1 MHKYLL
7 TLLLSAATLVA
18 VQAQQ
23 TTAFKQHISYLAS
36 DELKGRAT
44 GSESEKQASAY
55 IIKQLNGAGINSMK
69 GNSRAASYLQTFTYH
84 PKTDSARTLVR
95 GNNVAAYIDNGAATT
110 VVLGAHYDHLGMG
123 DPHHSTYRGEPAVH
137 NGADDNASG
146 VAMVIELGKKLK
158 ESNYKNNNYLLLLFS
173 GEELGLYGSKWFV
186 DHPMIDLS
194 KVNYM
199 INFDMVG
206 RVDSNKMVLYGTGT
220 SPIWKDAVASV
231 KTPLHVKQSES
242 GVGPSDHTSFY
253 LKDIP
258 VLHFFS
264 GQHSDYHKPGDDEA
278 KINYKGM
285 QDIFNY
291 CLQLIAEVDKK
302 GKIGFTK
309 TKDEN
314 HDNAPKFS
322 VTLGVM
328 PDYTFE
334 GNGMRID
341 DVTEGKP
348 AAKAGLQ
355 KGDVVLQLGDVVV
368 KDMMGYM
375 KALSQFKKG
384 DAGKVKVKR
393 GSETIEKD
401 IQF

>member
-1 MHKYLL
+1 MHKYFFTVILL
-7 TLLLSAATLVA
+7 AVLSANALC
-18 VQAQQ
+18 QQ
-23 TTAFKQHISYLAS
+23 TAAFSQHIKYLAS
-36 DELKGRAT
+36 DELKGRFT
-44 GSESEKQASAY
+44 GSAGEKQASAY
-55 IIKQLNGAGINSMK
+55 IIEQLSSSGIKNVK
-69 GNSRAASYLQTFTYH
+69 GNTGSSKYLQTFTYH
-84 PKTDSARTLVR
+84 PKTDSTRTQVR
-95 GNNVAAYIDNGAATT
+95 GNNVAAFIDNQAATT
-110 VVLGAHYDHLGMG
+110 VVIGAHYDHLGMG

-158 ESNYKNNNYLLLLFS
+158 EGKYTNNNYLLLLFS

-186 DHPMIDLS
+186 EHPMIDLK

-206 RVDSNKMVLYGTGT
+206 RVDSNKMVVYGTGT
-220 SPIWKDAVASV
+220 SPIWKDAMAQI
-231 KTPLHVKQSES
+231 KTPLHIKQSES

-264 GQHSDYHKPGDDEA
+264 GQHSDYHKPSDDEP
-278 KINYKGM
+278 KINYNGM

-291 CLQLIAEVDKK
+291 CMQLIAEADKK
-302 GKIGFTK
+302 GKLGFIK
-309 TKDEN
+309 TKDDN

-341 DVTEGKP
+341 DVTDGKP
-348 AAKAGLQ
+348 AAKAGLT
-355 KGDVVLQLGDVVV
+355 KGDIVVQLGDVAV
-368 KDMMGYM
+368 KDMMAYM
-375 KALSQFKKG
+375 QALSKFKKG
-384 DAGKVKVKR
+384 DATKVKIKR
-393 GSETIEKD
+393 GGETLEKD

>member
-1 MHKYLL
+1 MYKYLL
-7 TLLLSAATLVA
+7 TSFISAATIVSTY
-18 VQAQQ
+18 AQQ
-23 TTAFKQHISYLAS
+23 TTAFKQHIAYLAS
-36 DELKGRAT
+36 DELKGRFT
-44 GSESEKQASAY
+44 GSEGEKQAASY
-55 IIKQLNGAGINSMK
+55 VIKQLSEAGIKNIK
-69 GNSRAASYLQTFTYH
+69 GNTRSASYLQTFTYH
-84 PKTDSARTLVR
+84 PKTDSVRTTVR
-95 GNNVAAYIDNGAATT
+95 GNNVAAFIDNGAATT
-110 VVLGAHYDHLGMG
+110 VVIGAHYDHLGMG

-146 VAMVIELGKKLK
+146 VAMVVELGKKLK
-158 ESNYKNNNYLLLLFS
+158 EGNYKNNNYLLLLFS

-186 DHPMIDLS
+186 EHPMIDL
-194 KVNYM
+194 KKINYM

-206 RVDSNKMVLYGTGT
+206 RVDSNKLIIYGIGT
-220 SPIWKDAVASV
+220 SSAWADGMNKV
-231 KTPLHVKQSES
+231 KSQFRLTTSES

-264 GQHSDYHKPGDDEA
+264 GQHKDYHKPSDDEA

-285 QDIFNY
+285 QDVFNY
-291 CLQLIAEVDKK
+291 TMQLIAALDTK
-302 GKIGFTK
+302 GKLPFVK
-309 TKDEN
+309 TKDDN

-341 DVTEGKP
+341 GVTDGKP

-355 KGDVVLQLGDVVV
+355 EGDVVVQLGDTEV

-375 KALSQFKKG
+375 QALSKFKKG
-384 DAGKVKVKR
+384 DATKVKIKR
-393 GSETIEKD
+393 KGETLEKD
-401 IQF
+401 VQF

>member
-1 MHKYLL
+1 MYKLLL
-7 TLLLSAATLVA
+7 TVLLIAGTSI
-18 VQAQQ
+18 QAYCQKEN
-23 TTAFKQHISYLAS
+23 FKQHISYLAS
-36 DELKGRAT
+36 DELKGRYT
-44 GSESEKQASAY
+44 GSAGEKLASTY
-55 IIKQLNGAGINSMK
+55 IIEQLSANGINNLK
-69 GNSRAASYLQTFTYH
+69 GNKAKGGYLQTFTYH
-84 PKTDSARTLVR
+84 PKTDKGKSKVS
-95 GNNVAAYIDNGAATT
+95 GSNVAAYIDNGAATT
-110 VVLGAHYDHLGMG
+110 VVIGAHYDHLGMG

-158 ESNYKNNNYLLLLFS
+158 ESKYKNNNYLLLFFS

-186 DHPMIDLS
+186 EHPMLDLK

-199 INFDMVG
+199 VNFDMVG
-206 RVDSNKMVLYGTGT
+206 RVDSNKIVVYGTGT
-220 SPIWKDAVASV
+220 SPVWKEAMKV
-231 KTPLHVKQSES
+231 KTPLHIKESES

-258 VLHFFS
+258 VLHVFS
-264 GQHSDYHKPGDDEA
+264 GQHSDYHKPSDDEA

-285 QDIFNY
+285 EDIFNY
-291 CLQLIAEVDKK
+291 TLQLIANVDGK
-302 GKIGFTK
+302 GKIGFIK

-328 PDYTFE
+328 PDYTYE
-334 GNGMRID
+334 GDGMRID
-341 DVTEGKP
+341 GVTDGKP
-348 AAKAGLQ
+348 AAKAGLE
-355 KGDVVLQLGDVVV
+355 KGDIVIQLGDIVV

-375 KALSQFKKG
+375 QALSKFKKG
-384 DAGKVKVKR
+384 DATKVKVKR
-393 GSETIEKD
+393 KGETIEKD